1 VSISRLLRPR
11 SVAIVGAS
19 AKPGS
24 LGGGVLANLERFRFG
39 GPLHL
44 VNPRYDRIGERPCVH
59 SIPELP
65 DGIDCVVLAIPQA
78 QVLDSVRA
86 CAEKGIGGLIV
97 LAGGFAEADEEG
109 KNAQEQI
116 AALAQGAGLALQG
129 PNCLGMI
136 NYVDG
141 VPLVFGTA
149 PFDALGDRKGVAV
162 VSQSGAMASAVR
174 VALQARGIGVSYS
187 VSTGN
192 EAALG
197 AEDFLEE
204 FIADP
209 HTRVIAMLMEQIRRP
224 ARFLE
229 LATVARKAGKFIVL
243 HHLGR
248 SAAGREAAKTH
259 TGALSGDY
267 AIMAAQVVARG
278 VCLVDSLELLI
289 DVPELLIRL
298 KKVRAPGGT
307 AIVAESGAFKGM
319 ALDFCET
326 VGLELPRLSAA
337 TQNAL
342 AHELPAFSP
351 PSNPLDLTAQA
362 LVDPDL
368 YRRVLDVIGRDA
380 AFGSVVITIS
390 LPSADSA
397 DRKLPRI
404 ISALESLDG
413 SQAVVFAMLGEDCP
427 IPATHVEKIRNTG
440 TPFFRSPERAFR
452 ALAAL
457 KRLSRPPTD
466 IAPAARS
473 ATSARNAV
481 TAASAIAPPSAFAAD
496 SASATH
502 SPATRLEPGVL
513 PEYRAKQLLAAYG
526 LQMPP
531 SRLVASLEDALKAA
545 AELGFPLALKAQSS
559 RLPHKSE
566 VGAVALDIRDAASLS
581 AAWVSMRDRLAV
593 ERADVTLDG
602 MLLER
607 MGEAGIELIIGAR
620 NEGGWGP
627 VILVGLGGILTEV
640 LQDVVFIPAG
650 VGRCDIARALRTLK
664 GARLFDG
671 YRGSPPADVEATV
684 SVVETLGAFLLQHP
698 EILEADLNPVRIHA
712 RGRGATV
719 LDALFVVG

>member
-19 AKPGS
+19 PTPGS
-24 LGGGVLANLERFRFG
+24 LGGGVLANLQRFRYEG
-39 GPLHL
+39 ALYL
-44 VNPRYDRIGERPCVH
+44 VNPRHDRIGERPCVH
-59 SIPELP
+59 SIQELP
-65 DGIDCVVLAIPQA
+65 DGIDCAVLAIPNA
-78 QVLDSVRA
+78 SVVDSVRA
-86 CAEKGIGGLIV
+86 CAAKGIRGMIV
-97 LAGGFAEADEEG
+97 LAGGFAEAGEPG
-109 KNAQEQI
+109 KRAQAQLAAIAQEY
-116 AALAQGAGLALQG
+116 GVALQG
-129 PNCLGMI
+129 PNCLGTI

-141 VPLVFGTA
+141 VPLMFGTA
-149 PFDALGDRKGVAV
+149 PFEMLGCREGVAV

-187 VSTGN
+187 ASTGN

-229 LATVARKAGKFIVL
+229 LVTLARAAGKFVVL

-248 SAAGREAAKTH
+248 SVAGREAAKTH

-289 DVPELLIRL
+289 DVPELLIRC
-298 KKVRAPGGT
+298 KTARPTGGT
-307 AIVAESGAFKGM
+307 AIVGESGAFKGL
-319 ALDFCET
+319 ALDFCEA

-337 TQNAL
+337 TQGAL
-342 AHELPAFSP
+342 AQELPPFSP

-368 YRRVLDVIGRDA
+368 YRRVLDLIARDA
-380 AFGSVVITIS
+380 AFGSVVMTIS

-397 DRKLPRI
+397 DRKLPPI
-404 ISALESLDG
+404 IAALGSLDG
-413 SQAVVFAMLGEDCP
+413 HQTVVFAMLGEDCP
-427 IPATHVEKIRNTG
+427 IPTTYVDRIRATG

-457 KRLSRPPTD
+457 KGLAPTL
-466 IAPAARS
+466 APMTPARGDV
-473 ATSARNAV
+473 ATV
-481 TAASAIAPPSAFAAD
+481 
-496 SASATH
+496 
-502 SPATRLEPGVL
+502 LEPGIL
-513 PEYRAKQLLAAYG
+513 PEYRAKELLARQG
-526 LQMPP
+526 LQLPA
-531 SRLVASLEDALKAA
+531 SRLVSSLEQAVAAA

-559 RLPHKSE
+559 RLPHKSD
-566 VGAVALDIRDAASLS
+566 VGAVALDIRDAAALRS
-581 AAWVSMRDRLAV
+581 AWSTMQDRLAT
-593 ERADVTLDG
+593 ERSDVFLDG

-607 MGEAGIELIIGAR
+607 MAEPGIEMIIGAR

-640 LQDVVFIPAG
+640 LQDVIFIPAG
-650 VGRCDIARALRTLK
+650 AGRADIGRALRSLK

-671 YRGSPPADVEATV
+671 YRGSPPADVEAVIT
-684 SVVETLGAFLLQHP
+684 VVETVSAFLLRHP
-698 EILEADLNPVRIHA
+698 EIIEADLNPVRVHA
-712 RGRGATV
+712 RGLGATV
-719 LDALFVVG
+719 LDALLVVGEPVEAGKQRLAPL

>member
-1 VSISRLLRPR
+1 
-11 SVAIVGAS
+11 VAIVGAS
-19 AKPGS
+19 ATAGS

-44 VNPRYDRIGERPCVH
+44 VNPRYDRIGERPCVR

-65 DGIDCVVLAIPQA
+65 DGIDCAVLAIPHA
-78 QVLDSVRA
+78 HVVDSVRA

-97 LAGGFAEADEEG
+97 LAGGFAEAGEQG
-109 KNAQEQI
+109 KNAQEEI
-116 AALAQGAGLALQG
+116 AAIAQRSGVALQG

-141 VPLVFGTA
+141 VPLMFGVA

-229 LATVARKAGKFIVL
+229 LATLARKAGKFIVL

-298 KKVRAPGGT
+298 KNVRSPGGT

-319 ALDFCET
+319 ALDFCEA
-326 VGLELPRLSAA
+326 VGLDLPRLSAA
-337 TQNAL
+337 TQGAL

-362 LVDPDL
+362 LIDPDL
-368 YRRVLDVIGRDA
+368 YRRVLDVIAHDA

-404 ISALESLDG
+404 IDALGSLDG
-413 SQAVVFAMLGEDCP
+413 NHAVVFAMLGEDCP
-427 IPATHVEKIRNTG
+427 IPAAYVERIRKTG

-457 KRLSRPPTD
+457 KGLARQ
-466 IAPAARS
+466 PAAIPP
-473 ATSARNAV
+473 
-481 TAASAIAPPSAFAAD
+481 AACSVD
-496 SASATH
+496 
-502 SPATRLEPGVL
+502 ATRSVAARLAPGVL
-513 PEYRAKQLLAAYG
+513 PEYRAKELLAGCG
-526 LQMPP
+526 LKMPP
-531 SRLVASLEDALKAA
+531 SRLVVSLEDALTAA
-545 AELGFPLALKAQSS
+545 EELGFPLALKAQSS

-566 VGAVALDIRDAASLS
+566 VGAVALDIRDDASLRS
-581 AAWVSMRDRLAV
+581 AWSTMQDRLAV
-593 ERADVTLDG
+593 ERADVSLDG

-607 MGEAGIELIIGAR
+607 MGEPGIEIIIGAR

-650 VGRCDIARALRTLK
+650 VGRSDIARALRSLK

-671 YRGSPPADVEATV
+671 YRGSPPADVEATI

-698 EILEADLNPVRIHA
+698 EVLEADLNPVRVHA
-712 RGRGATV
+712 RGQGATV

>member
-1 VSISRLLRPR
+1 MSISRLLRPR

-19 AKPGS
+19 ATAGS

-44 VNPRYDRIGERPCVH
+44 VNPRYDRIGERPCVR

-65 DGIDCVVLAIPQA
+65 DGIDCAVLAIPHA
-78 QVLDSVRA
+78 HVVESVRA

-97 LAGGFAEADEEG
+97 FAGGFAEAGEQG
-109 KNAQEQI
+109 KNAQDELAAI
-116 AALAQGAGLALQG
+116 AQRSGVALQG

-141 VPLVFGTA
+141 VPLMFGVA
-149 PFDALGDRKGVAV
+149 PFDALGDRPGVAV

-229 LATVARKAGKFIVL
+229 LATLARKAGKFIVL

-298 KKVRAPGGT
+298 KNVRSPGGT

-319 ALDFCET
+319 ALDFCES

-337 TQNAL
+337 TQEAL
-342 AHELPAFSP
+342 ASELPAFSP

-362 LVDPDL
+362 LIDPDL
-368 YRRVLDVIGRDA
+368 YRRVLDVIARDA

-404 ISALESLDG
+404 IAALDSLDG
-413 SQAVVFAMLGEDCP
+413 NQAVVFAMLGEDCP
-427 IPATHVEKIRNTG
+427 IPADYVEKIRKTG

-457 KRLSRPPTD
+457 KAFARQPAA

-473 ATSARNAV
+473 VVAARSV
-481 TAASAIAPPSAFAAD
+481 AA
-496 SASATH
+496 
-502 SPATRLEPGVL
+502 RLEVGVL
-513 PEYRAKQLLAAYG
+513 PEYRAKELLAGCG
-526 LQMPP
+526 LKLPP
-531 SRLVASLEDALKAA
+531 SRLVVSLEDALAA
-545 AELGFPLALKAQSS
+545 AGELGFPLALKAQSS

-566 VGAVALDIRDAASLS
+566 VGAVALDIRDDASLRS
-581 AAWVSMRDRLAV
+581 AWVSMRDRLAV
-593 ERADVTLDG
+593 ERADVSLDG

-607 MGEAGIELIIGAR
+607 MGEPGIELIIGAR

-650 VGRCDIARALRTLK
+650 VGRSDIARALRSLK

-671 YRGSPPADVEATV
+671 YRGSPPADVEATI

-698 EILEADLNPVRIHA
+698 EVLEADLNPVRVHA
-712 RGRGATV
+712 RGLGATV

>member
-19 AKPGS
+19 ATPGS
-24 LGGGVLANLERFRFG
+24 LGGGVLANLERFRFA

-44 VNPRYDRIGERPCVH
+44 VNPRYDRIGERPCVR

-65 DGIDCVVLAIPQA
+65 DGIDCAVLAIPHA
-78 QVLDSVRA
+78 HVVDSVRA
-86 CAEKGIGGLIV
+86 CAAKGIGGLIV
-97 LAGGFAEADEEG
+97 LAGGFAEAGEQG
-109 KNAQEQI
+109 KSAQEQL
-116 AALAQGAGLALQG
+116 AAIAQGADLALQG
-129 PNCLGMI
+129 PNCLGSI

-141 VPLVFGTA
+141 VPLMFGTA
-149 PFDALGDRKGVAV
+149 PFDALGDRPGVAV

-174 VALQARGIGVSYS
+174 VALQARGIGVSYC

-192 EAALG
+192 EAVLG

-224 ARFLE
+224 ALFLE
-229 LATVARKAGKFIVL
+229 LATLARKAGKFVVL
-243 HHLGR
+243 HHLGH

-298 KKVRAPGGT
+298 RNPRAGGGT

-319 ALDFCET
+319 ALDFCER

-337 TQNAL
+337 TQEAL
-342 AHELPAFSP
+342 ASELPAFSP

-362 LVDPDL
+362 LIDPDL
-368 YRRVLDVIGRDA
+368 YRRVLDVIARDD

-404 ISALESLDG
+404 IDALSSLDG

-427 IPATHVEKIRNTG
+427 IPVTYVERIRKTG

-457 KRLSRPPTD
+457 KGLARLPT
-466 IAPAARS
+466 ANVPVARS
-473 ATSARNAV
+473 AAE
-481 TAASAIAPPSAFAAD
+481 P
-496 SASATH
+496 
-502 SPATRLEPGVL
+502 LEPGVL
-513 PEYRAKQLLAAYG
+513 PEYRAKELLARRG
-526 LQMPP
+526 LRMPP
-531 SRLVASLEDALKAA
+531 SRLVASLEDAFAA
-545 AELGFPLALKAQSS
+545 AEQVGFPLALKAQSS

-566 VGAVALDIRDAASLS
+566 VGAVALDIRDSASLR
-581 AAWVSMRDRLAV
+581 AAWVTMQDRLAV
-593 ERADVTLDG
+593 ERADVSLDG

-607 MGEAGIELIIGAR
+607 MGEPGIEIIIGAR

-650 VGRCDIARALRTLK
+650 VGRCDIARALRSLK

-671 YRGSPPADVEATV
+671 YRGSPPADVEAIIN
-684 SVVETLGAFLLQHP
+684 VVETLSAFLLEHP
-698 EILEADLNPVRIHA
+698 EILEADLNPVRVHA
-712 RGRGATV
+712 RGLGATV

>member
-1 VSISRLLRPR
+1 MSISRLLRPR
-11 SVAIVGAS
+11 SIAIVGAS
-19 AKPGS
+19 PKAGS
-24 LGGGVLANLERFRFG
+24 LGGGVLANLQRFRFG
-39 GPLHL
+39 GDLHL
-44 VNPRYDRIGERPCVH
+44 VNPRYDRIGERLCVR

-65 DGIDCVVLAIPQA
+65 DGIDCAVLAIPNEHVVDA
-78 QVLDSVRA
+78 VRA
-86 CAEKGIGGLIV
+86 CAKKGMGGLIV
-97 LAGGFAEADEEG
+97 LAGGFAEVGEEG
-109 KNAQEQI
+109 KRAQQEIAAIAQE
-116 AALAQGAGLALQG
+116 AGLALQG

-141 VPLVFGTA
+141 LPLMFGVA
-149 PFDALGDRKGVAV
+149 PFDKLGDRKGVAV

-224 ARFLE
+224 ARFLD
-229 LATVARKAGKFIVL
+229 LATLARKAGKFIVL

-267 AIMAAQVVARG
+267 AIMAAQVTARG

-298 KKVRAPGGT
+298 KNPRAQGGT
-307 AIVAESGAFKGM
+307 AVVAESGAFKGM
-319 ALDFCET
+319 ALDFCEM
-326 VGLELPRLSAA
+326 VGLDLPRLSAS
-337 TQNAL
+337 TQAAL
-342 AHELPAFSP
+342 ASELPPFSP

-362 LVDPDL
+362 LIDPDL
-368 YRRVLDVIGRDA
+368 YRRVLDQIARDS
-380 AFGSVVITIS
+380 AFGSVVVTIS

-397 DRKLPRI
+397 DRKLPPI
-404 ISALESLDG
+404 IDALGALDG
-413 SQAVVFAMLGEDCP
+413 HQAVVFAMLGEDCP
-427 IPATHVEKIRNTG
+427 IPVAYVDRIRATG

-457 KRLSRPPTD
+457 KKVARVPPV
-466 IAPAARS
+466 I
-473 ATSARNAV
+473 
-481 TAASAIAPPSAFAAD
+481 
-496 SASATH
+496 ASAT
-502 SPATRLEPGVL
+502 PGGAVALEPGIL
-513 PEYRAKQLLAAYG
+513 PEYRAKQLLARCG
-526 LQMPP
+526 LKIPP
-531 SRLVASLEDALKAA
+531 SRLVTSLEEALTAA
-545 AELGFPLALKAQSS
+545 AALGFPLALKAQSS

-566 VGAVALDIRDAASLS
+566 VGAVALDLRDAAALRS
-581 AAWVSMRDRLAV
+581 AWATMQDRLAT
-593 ERADVTLDG
+593 ERSDVTLDG

-607 MGEAGIELIIGAR
+607 MGEEGVEIIVGAR

-627 VILVGLGGILTEV
+627 VILVGLGGILTEL

-650 VGRCDIARALRTLK
+650 VGRSEIARALRSLK

-671 YRGSPPADVEATV
+671 YRGSPPADVEAV
-684 SVVETLGAFLLQHP
+684 MAVVETLSAFLLQHP
-698 EILEADLNPVRIHA
+698 EISEADLNPVRVHA
-712 RGRGATV
+712 RGLGATV
-719 LDALFVVG
+719 LDALFVVGER